1 MKLLRR
7 VACFSLVA
15 LCYASV
21 QPVGA
26 QTADASS
33 TLQALQQ
40 LQQAQQLGNATQP
53 LSPRTVPLPQ
63 STLNPNTISPATI
76 QRMLSIDP
84 NAGQSPHPPS
94 NDPNNPPQDPNKA
107 EAPLISAHDALPDNE
122 FQRFVFSATGSRL
135 GVFGQSYFMQTERTF
150 APSERI
156 PVPADYVLGPGDELF
171 VRVWG
176 SIDVDLRVTVDRNGL
191 INLPRVGAITMAGV
205 KVSEAETV
213 LRSQIGRVF
222 RNFSLN
228 VTLGQL
234 RSMQIFVVGQARKPG
249 SYTVSSLSTLINA
262 IFASGGPNTNGSLR
276 HIQLKRNAQVVS
288 ELDLYDF
295 ILNGDKTQDVRLQSG
310 DTVVFLPKGPQI
322 ALLGSLDNPAIFEL
336 KGSTES
342 AATVLRYAGLSRISV
357 NRPTA
362 LLERVDSLNTK
373 SPRSVNTLKLDD
385 QSAEAALLR
394 DGDMLTLFGLAP
406 AFGNAITLRGTV
418 AAPLRYPYAP
428 GMRIS
433 QLIPDREALI
443 TPDYYQRKNRLVQFA
458 APTTQAAAAVDV
470 NQVNVEHDVR
480 NIVDE
485 PNWEYA
491 VVERLNRDDLTM
503 QVLPFNLGKAVI
515 KHDPEHDLVLQPGDV
530 VTIFGINDVSN
541 PISRRTRLVRVEG
554 EVQAPGIYQ
563 VRPGESL
570 RSLITRVG
578 GMTPE
583 AYVFG
588 TEFNRAT
595 TKATQQA
602 ALNEAVNRLE
612 NQLASAGADQAAN
625 LVTSDA
631 QTAMQLRAA
640 HAEARKAQISRL
652 RSIKSTGR
660 IALELDP
667 TTNTLNDLPDIPLE
681 DGDRIYIPHRPGF
694 VLVVGAVAN
703 TNGLLWREGK
713 RLRDYLNVAGVEP
726 DANEAG
732 LFVVRADG
740 SVEHNH
746 AHRGWLDSSLDN
758 LKLMPGDTVVVPEK
772 TDRETF
778 WTTLVRGLKDWS
790 QIFYQFGLTAAA
802 IHTLRL

>member
-1 MKLLRR
+1 MKLLRFF
-7 VACFSLVA
+7 ACFAVLA
-15 LCYASV
+15 LFIGL
-21 QPVGA
+21 QPTLAQGFDVGG
-26 QTADASS
+26 
-33 TLQALQQ
+33 LQALQA
-40 LQQAQQLGNATQP
+40 LQAAQQPAAMPGIGPMTPSSLGPTAINPINPANPINAAAAQRP
-53 LSPRTVPLPQ
+53 LGAEP
-63 STLNPNTISPATI
+63 NPA
-76 QRMLSIDP
+76 
-84 NAGQSPHPPS
+84 
-94 NDPNNPPQDPNKA
+94 QDVKA
-107 EAPLISAHDALPDNE
+107 ESDLLVGSGRDLLAENE
-122 FQRFVFSATGSRL
+122 FQRFVFNATGHKL
-135 GVFGQSYFMQTERTF
+135 GVFGQGYFHPGDRSF
-150 APSERI
+150 APGERM

-176 SIDVDLRVTVDRNGL
+176 SIDVDLRATVDRNGL

-213 LRSQIGRVF
+213 LRTQIGRVF

-262 IFASGGPNTNGSLR
+262 VFASGGPNTNGSLR
-276 HIQLKRNAQVVS
+276 RIQLKRNDLVVG

-295 ILNGDKTQDVRLQSG
+295 ILNGDKTQDARLQSG
-310 DTVVFLPKGPQI
+310 DTVVFLPKGAQI
-322 ALLGSLDNPAIFEL
+322 ALLGALDNPAIFEL
-336 KGSTES
+336 KSSTES
-342 AATVLRYAGLSRISV
+342 AAKVLGYAGLSRIST

-362 LLERVDSLNTK
+362 LLERIDALNTK
-373 SPRSVNTLKLDD
+373 APRSVGTVRLDD
-385 QSAEAALLR
+385 QSAESTLLR
-394 DGDMLTLFGLAP
+394 DGDLLTLFGLAP
-406 AFGNAITLRGTV
+406 AFGNAVTLRGTV
-418 AAPLRYPYAP
+418 AAPLRYPHST

-443 TPDYYQRKNRLVQFA
+443 TPDYYQRKNRLVQFT
-458 APTTQAAAAVDV
+458 APTAQAAAAVDV
-470 NQVNVEHDVR
+470 NQGTVEHDVR

-491 VVERLNRDDLTM
+491 VVERLNREDLTM
-503 QVLPFNLGKAVI
+503 QVLPFNLGKAVL
-515 KHDPEHDLVLQPGDV
+515 KHDPEHDLVLLPGDV

-541 PISRRTRLVRVEG
+541 PVSRRTRLVRVEG
-554 EVQAPGIYQ
+554 EVQAPGVYQ

-570 RSLITRVG
+570 RGLIHRIG
-578 GMTPE
+578 GLTPQ

-588 TEFNRAT
+588 TEFNRAST
-595 TKATQQA
+595 RLAQQA

-625 LVTSDA
+625 LVTSDV
-631 QTAMQLRAA
+631 QTALQLRTA
-640 HAEARKAQISRL
+640 HLEARKAQINRL
-652 RSIKSTGR
+652 KSIKSNGR

-667 TTNTLNDLPDIPLE
+667 AASTLGDLPDVGLE
-681 DGDRIYIPHRPGF
+681 DSDRIYIPHRPGF

-703 TNGLLWREGK
+703 TNGLLWREDK

-746 AHRGWLDSSLDN
+746 AHRGWFDASLDN

-778 WTTLVRGLKDWS
+778 WTAVTRGLKDWS
-790 QIFYQFGLTAAA
+790 QVLYQFGLTAAA
-802 IHTLRL
+802 INTLRR